1 MKNTGLRVTSMLG
14 VALFAFFTSFSA
26 TSAESTSSKESAQ
39 VLEEVVV
46 TAQRRE
52 ENISRVPIS
61 ISAFSQND
69 LNTRDIKSVGDIAK
83 ISPGVDFRP
92 VGYRNWIAIRGI
104 SLNAGG
110 GVAATGAD
118 TTALYVDD
126 APIQARYG
134 TAAVANAVPL
144 VFDVDHIEVLR
155 GPQGTIFG
163 ASAEGGAI
171 RIISH
176 APSLTEYSGF
186 ARGEGSQIEGGGFNS
201 EMGVAFGG
209 PIVQDKLGFRV
220 SAWSSHDGGFVDNDP
235 SRHPNDNQAVSPTN
249 PCTATGPDANI
260 TTAPACWPVTGGQV
274 ASNVNKAEK
283 YAARAALLW
292 KPSSAASV
300 EAGLFY
306 QKRDQNS
313 SDLYDALAGNPGD
326 GSFISTRGLLQPIT
340 DMFYTPSLKV
350 IFDLGGAQLTSVSA
364 YLRRENS
371 QGYDYTTVLPP
382 AFGWPLITSM
392 ADAEP
397 TIVGTHQDNFTQEI
411 RLQSPNA
418 TDRFRWTLGLYY
430 SKLRQHD
437 FETVAGPSWC
447 TPGGLVDRN
456 TGQTCTQFH
465 GFELYQGLYTYIS
478 HQYFEDKSKAVYAN
492 AEYDINPHFTLFGG
506 ARYEKQDSDY
516 VTNSDGPLGGGPSL
530 ANASSSS
537 SIVAPKA
544 GINWKMDDRTL
555 VYFSA
560 AKGYRPGGS
569 TIPVHLQVQ
578 SCIDQLNALGNPTGY
593 KPDYLWS
600 YEIGAKH
607 TSADRHLSIEG
618 SVFHIDWTDIISSIH
633 IPACATHVASNLG
646 KAKSEG
652 FDLSLKTLLTD
663 NWTAGVYLAY
673 TNAQYTTDS
682 TLFGETTARAGQ
694 AISDI
699 SPWNMTVE
707 FGYQA
712 PLAGNKTWYAHV
724 EDRYNNKNDKSTPAQ
739 DSTLVAP
746 NGGGYDPYVT
756 TNPAVNQLN
765 AHLGLRWA
773 RWHGHFAV
781 CHEPAQHPPG
791 VEPIRWPDRHYLRCV
806 HRPAADY
813 RSVAP
818 VSLVS
823 RTAWHSASADY
834 EPLLPWGATL
844 RHHATGARGGSGPS
858 EGVMTSPAR
867 P

>member
-1 MKNTGLRVTSMLG
+1 MLG
-14 VALFAFFTSFSA
+14 VALCAFFTSFSA

-69 LNTRDIKSVGDIAK
+69 LNTRDVKSVGDIAK

-110 GVAATGAD
+110 GVAGLGPD

-126 APIQARYG
+126 APIQARYAN
-134 TAAVANAVPL
+134 AAVANAVPY
-144 VFDVDHIEVLR
+144 VFDIDHIEVLR

-171 RIISH
+171 RVISH
-176 APSLTEYSGF
+176 APSLTQYSGF
-186 ARGEGSQIEGGGFNS
+186 ARGEGSQIDGGGFNS
-201 EMGVAFGG
+201 EMGVAYGG
-209 PIVQDKLGFRV
+209 PILQDKLGFRV
-220 SAWSSHDGGFVDNDP
+220 SAWSSHDGGFIDNDP
-235 SRHPNDNQAVSPTN
+235 SRHPNDNQAANPTN
-249 PCTATGPDANI
+249 P
-260 TTAPACWPVTGGQV
+260 WPVTGGLV

-292 KPSSAASV
+292 KPTSTASV
-300 EAGLFY
+300 EAALFY

-313 SDLYDALAGNPGD
+313 ADLYDALAGNPGD
-326 GSFISTRGLLQPIT
+326 GSFISTRGLIQPINDT
-340 DMFYTPSLKV
+340 FYTPSLKM

-364 YLRRENS
+364 YLRRDDS

-397 TIVGTHQDNFTQEI
+397 TIVGTNQDNFTQEI

-430 SKLRQHD
+430 SDLRQHD
-437 FETVAGPSWC
+437 FETVAAPSWC

-456 TGQTCTQFH
+456 TGQTCLQFH
-465 GFELYQGLYTYIS
+465 GFDLYQGLYSYIS
-478 HQYFEDKSKAVYAN
+478 HQYFEDKSKAVFAN
-492 AEYDINPHFTLFGG
+492 AEFDINPHFTLFGG

-516 VTNSDGPLGGGPSL
+516 LTVSDGPLAGGPSRE
-530 ANASSSS
+530 AATASS

-544 GINWKMDDRTL
+544 GVNWKIDDQTL

-560 AKGYRPGGS
+560 AKGYRAGGVN
-569 TIPVHLQVQ
+569 IPVHLQIQ
-578 SCIDQLNALGNPTGY
+578 ACIDQLNALGNPTGY

-607 TSADRHLSIEG
+607 TTADHRLSIEG
-618 SVFHIDWTDIISSIH
+618 SVFHIDWSDIISSIH

-652 FDLSLKTLLTD
+652 FDMSLKTLITD
-663 NWTAGVYLAY
+663 NWTAGVYIAY
-673 TNAQYTTDS
+673 TNAQYVTDS
-682 TLFGETTARAGQ
+682 TLFGETTARTGQ

-699 SPWNMTVE
+699 SPWNITAE

-712 PLAGNKTWYAHV
+712 ALAGNKTWYAHV
-724 EDRYNNKNDKSTPAQ
+724 EDRYNNKNDKLTPAQ
-739 DSTLVAP
+739 DPTVA
-746 NGGGYDPYVT
+746 GYDPDVL

-765 AHLGLRWA
+765 AHLGLRWSN
-773 RWHGHFAV
+773 G
-781 CHEPAQHPPG
+781 
-791 VEPIRWPDRHYLRCV
+791 
-806 HRPAADY
+806 AD
-813 RSVAP
+813 
-818 VSLVS
+818 VSLFATNMLNTHPVLNRHDGLVDITSGAFTIRPRTVGVS
-823 RTAWHSASADY
+823 
-834 EPLLPWGATL
+834 LLYHW
-844 RHHATGARGGSGPS
+844 
-858 EGVMTSPAR
+858 
-867 P
+867 

>member
-1 MKNTGLRVTSMLG
+1 MNSAILRVTSVLAIA
-14 VALFAFFTSFSA
+14 VCALMTSFGAKAA
-26 TSAESTSSKESAQ
+26 TTPASKEAMQ
-39 VLEEVVV
+39 GLEEIIV
-46 TAQRRE
+46 TAQKRE

-61 ISAFSQND
+61 IAAFNQAD
-69 LNTRDIKSVGDIAK
+69 LDARDIKSVGDIAK
-83 ISPGVDFRP
+83 VSPGVDFRP

-155 GPQGTIFG
+155 GPQGTVFG

-186 ARGEGSQIEGGGFNS
+186 ARAEGSQIGGGGFNS
-201 EMGVAFGG
+201 EMGVAYGG
-209 PIVQDKLGFRV
+209 PIVQDKLAFRV
-220 SAWSSHDGGFVDNDP
+220 SAWASHDGGFVDNDP
-235 SRHPNDNQAVSPTN
+235 SQHPNDNQLAGPTN
-249 PCTATGPDANI
+249 PCTPNLSSGDANVRV
-260 TTAPACWPVTGGQV
+260 APSCWPVTGGQV

-283 YAARAALLW
+283 YVARAALLW
-292 KPSSAASV
+292 KPSSTASV
-300 EAGLFY
+300 EAAFFY

-313 SDLYDALAGNPGD
+313 SDLFDPLAGDPGN
-326 GSFISTRGLLQPIT
+326 GTFYSTRGLLQPIN
-340 DMFYTPSLKV
+340 DRFYTPSLKM
-350 IFDLGGAQLTSVSA
+350 IFDLGGVQLTSVTA
-364 YLRRENS
+364 YLRRDDS

-382 AFGWPLITSM
+382 AFGWPIITSM

-397 TIVGTHQDNFTQEI
+397 TIVGTNQDNFTQEV

-418 TDRFRWTLGLYY
+418 TDRFRWTVGLYY
-430 SKLRQHD
+430 SDLRQHD
-437 FETVAGPSWC
+437 FETVAAPSWC
-447 TPGGLVDRN
+447 LVPDGLVYRN
-456 TGQTCTQFH
+456 TGQTCLQFH
-465 GFELYQGLYTYIS
+465 GFNLYQGLYTYIS
-478 HQYFEDKSKAVYAN
+478 DQYFDDKAKAVYAN
-492 AEYDINPHFTLFGG
+492 AEYDINAHFTVFGG
-506 ARYEKQDSDY
+506 ARYEKQDSSY
-516 VTNSDGPLGGGPSL
+516 VTTGDGPLAGGPTREN
-530 ANASSSS
+530 ANFSS

-544 GINWKMDDRTL
+544 GINWKIDDRTL

-569 TIPVHLQVQ
+569 TIPIHLQNQ

-593 KPDYLWS
+593 KPDFLWS

-607 TSADRHLSIEG
+607 TSADRRLSIDG

-633 IPACATHVASNLG
+633 IPLCATHVASNLG

-652 FDLSLKTLLTD
+652 FDLSLRALLTD
-663 NWTAGVYLAY
+663 NWTAGLYLAY

-682 TLFGETTARAGQ
+682 TLFGETTARSGQ

-699 SPWNMTVE
+699 SPWNVTVE

-712 PLAGNKTWYAHV
+712 PLAGNKTWYAHL
-724 EDRYNNKNDKSTPAQ
+724 EDRYNNRNNKLTPAE
-739 DSTLVAP
+739 DKTLVAP
-746 NGGGYDPYVT
+746 VGGGYDPFVT

-765 AHLGLRWA
+765 GHLGLRFPGGA
-773 RWHGHFAV
+773 DLSLIATNLLNS
-781 CHEPAQHPPG
+781 HPVLNRYDG
-791 VEPIRWPDRHYLRCV
+791 LIDITYGAFTV
-806 HRPAADY
+806 RP
-813 RSVAP
+813 RTVG
-818 VSLVS
+818 VSLLYH
-823 RTAWHSASADY
+823 W
-834 EPLLPWGATL
+834 
-844 RHHATGARGGSGPS
+844 
-858 EGVMTSPAR
+858 
-867 P
+867 